1 MCIIL
6 TATKFDWSETEMWLP
21 GGAGRLGDSAFLL
34 HTKRGESFLTWRISE
49 SKTLAFESS
58 FPHYSF
64 EANFMRLFFAYYHN
78 YCFCQF
84 SLSRQNINGSS
95 EKKLRYCNLSIVI
108 HRELRTFFLVS
119 LGHWIKRLGTFL
131 LHVQEFPVY

>member
-1 MCIIL
+1 
-6 TATKFDWSETEMWLP
+6 
-21 GGAGRLGDSAFLL
+21 
-34 HTKRGESFLTWRISE
+34 
-49 SKTLAFESS
+49 
-58 FPHYSF
+58 
-64 EANFMRLFFAYYHN
+64 MRLKCGYQVERGGWETLLSYYTPSEVGVFQPGDFQNRRNLHLKVLFHITHLKQNCMRPFFAYYHN

-95 EKKLRYCNLSIVI
+95 EKKLRYCNLSIII